1 MLRSIRSTGS
11 NAFDIPPKRVIHFRQ
26 FGRGLTYFK
35 AYWGQQQNLTNSITM
50 PVNKEKKLFKIVGGL
65 YSNPDC
71 NDALTSALED
81 TVKLL
86 NGSSAALT
94 YLPKDAAHHEVPL
107 SYGLDDAFM
116 RDYVEKYGDISP
128 FREKINSLAEGR
140 TFARVNHL
148 DDQTFEKTD
157 IYQDFF
163 KEYDIFNYEY
173 HALMRSDGLMAG
185 FSVTLPK
192 RKRVFSKSD
201 REALDALLPH
211 LKRALS
217 LRLLGLTKPN
227 DHDDL
232 FEAVNTMARAVLVVD
247 QNGHVMTANARA
259 AKIVGANDGLSVDKL
274 GCLTAASQE
283 GTKRL
288 RAILDGSHSPKRN
301 GNFAFGG
308 VCLLKRPSG
317 RRPLQLLASPLSEKP
332 GFGRDRL
339 TLVFL
344 SDPDE
349 PVNVRESILRELF
362 ELTPA
367 EASVASRLATGESV
381 EQICEALKITAN
393 TCRTHLK
400 RIYAKTETSRQG
412 ELVNLILTSVASL
425 PDPY

>member
-1 MLRSIRSTGS
+1 
-11 NAFDIPPKRVIHFRQ
+11 
-26 FGRGLTYFK
+26 
-35 AYWGQQQNLTNSITM
+35 M
-50 PVNKEKKLFKIVGGL
+50 PVNREKQLFKIIGGL
-65 YSNPDC
+65 YSSPDC
-71 NDALTSALED
+71 NDALSSALED

-86 NGSSAALT
+86 NAGSAALT
-94 YLPKDAAHHEVPL
+94 YLPKDAEHHEVPI
-107 SYGLDDAFM
+107 SYRLDAAFM
-116 RDYVEKYGDISP
+116 RDYISKYGDISP
-128 FREKINSLAEGR
+128 FRERINSLAEDQ
-140 TFARVNHL
+140 TFARVEHL
-148 DDQTFEKTD
+148 DDQSFEKTD
-157 IYQDFF
+157 IYKGFF

-185 FSVTLPK
+185 FSITLPK

-201 REALDALLPH
+201 REVLNALMPH

-217 LRLLGLTKPN
+217 LRLLGLTKAN

-232 FEAVNTMARAVLVVD
+232 FEAVNTMSRAVLVVD
-247 QNGHVMTANARA
+247 QNGHVLTANARA
-259 AKIVGANDGLSVDKL
+259 AKIIEANDGISVDHL
-274 GCLTAASQE
+274 GCLRTASQD

-288 RAILDGSHSPKRN
+288 HAILEGSHSPKTN

-332 GFGRDRL
+332 RLGRNRL

-344 SDPDE
+344 SDPEE

-367 EASVASRLATGESV
+367 EAAVASRLATGESV
-381 EQICEALKITAN
+381 EQICEGLTITAN

-400 RIYAKTETSRQG
+400 RIYAKTQTSRQG

-425 PDPY
+425 PEPY

>member
-1 MLRSIRSTGS
+1 
-11 NAFDIPPKRVIHFRQ
+11 
-26 FGRGLTYFK
+26 
-35 AYWGQQQNLTNSITM
+35 M
-50 PVNKEKKLFKIVGGL
+50 PESKEKKLFKIVGGL
-65 YSNPDC
+65 YANPDC
-71 NDALTSALED
+71 NDALATALAD
-81 TVKLL
+81 TVMLM
-86 NGSSAALT
+86 NAGSAALT
-94 YLPKDAAHHEVPL
+94 YLPTGASHHEVPVFT
-107 SYGLDDAFM
+107 GVDAAFI
-116 RDYVEKYGDISP
+116 RDYLEKYGDISP
-128 FREKINSLAEGR
+128 FKEKINSLAEGE

-148 DDQTFEKTD
+148 NDQSFEKTEL
-157 IYQDFF
+157 YRSFF
-163 KEYDIFNYEY
+163 KQYDIFNYEY
-173 HALMRSDGLMAG
+173 HALMRSDGMMAG
-185 FSVTLPK
+185 FSITLPK
-192 RKRVFSKSD
+192 RKRVFTKSD

-217 LRLLGLTKPN
+217 LRLLGLTKSN
-227 DHDDL
+227 GHDDL
-232 FEAVNTMARAVLVVD
+232 FEAINTMSRAVLVVD
-247 QNGHVMTANARA
+247 QNGHVLTANQRA
-259 AKIVGANDGLSVDKL
+259 AKIVGANDGLSVDQH
-274 GCLTAASQE
+274 GCLTTATQE

-288 RAILDGSHSPKRN
+288 HAILDGSHSPKT
-301 GNFAFGG
+301 GSNFAFGG

-332 GFGRDRL
+332 GLGKDRL

-367 EASVASRLATGESV
+367 EAAVASHLATGESV
-381 EQICEALKITAN
+381 EQICERLTITAN

>member
-1 MLRSIRSTGS
+1 
-11 NAFDIPPKRVIHFRQ
+11 
-26 FGRGLTYFK
+26 
-35 AYWGQQQNLTNSITM
+35 M
-50 PVNKEKKLFKIVGGL
+50 PVTKEKRLFKIIGGL
-65 YSNPDC
+65 YSSPDC
-71 NDALTSALED
+71 NDALSAVLED
-81 TVKLL
+81 TAKLL
-86 NGSSAALT
+86 NAGSAALT
-94 YLPKDAAHHEVPL
+94 YLPTGASNHEVPL
-107 SYGLDDAFM
+107 SYGLDNDFV
-116 RDYVEKYGDISP
+116 RKYVEKYGDISP
-128 FREKINSLAEGR
+128 FREKINSLAEDQK
-140 TFARVNHL
+140 FARIDHL
-148 DDQTFEKTD
+148 DDQSFEKTD
-157 IYQDFF
+157 IYQNFF

-185 FSVTLPK
+185 FSITLPK

-217 LRLLGLTKPN
+217 LRLLGLSKSN
-227 DHDDL
+227 GHDDL
-232 FEAVNTMARAVLVVD
+232 FEAINTMARAVLVVD
-247 QNGHVMTANARA
+247 QNGHVLSANTRA
-259 AKIVGANDGLSVDKL
+259 ARIVNADDGISVDQN
-274 GCLTAASQE
+274 GCLRAATLESS
-283 GTKRL
+283 KRL
-288 RAILDGSHSPKRN
+288 NAILDGSNSPKTN

-339 TLVFL
+339 TLVFI
-344 SDPDE
+344 SDPEE

-367 EASVASRLATGESV
+367 EAAVASRLATGESV
-381 EQICEALKITAN
+381 EQICEGLSITAN